1 MKPGN
6 ICISSKYCTFTENC
20 LETNFLFF
28 FFKLF
33 MLPVFRNAILI
44 QVNNNK
50 PVLRKGRG
58 KGKREGL
65 EREKREE
72 RGQRGGGAGEG
83 RGRKVKQ
90 RDTLTER
97 KNGQGTQTLYC
108 KTAMWF

>member
-58 KGKREGL
+58 KWREIANGYGDWND
-65 EREKREE
+65 ENF
-72 RGQRGGGAGEG
+72 
-83 RGRKVKQ
+83 RK
-90 RDTLTER
+90 
-97 KNGQGTQTLYC
+97 
-108 KTAMWF
+108 